1 MATCD
6 VCGTHVDMPYNC
18 RRCGGVYCGEHRLP
32 ENHNCVGLDQWNDP
46 SKVFDSGFDD
56 SVQDEGRV
64 SGLLDAGA
72 GGPLGYVRGNV
83 AYTFLALMW
92 VTFLFQFL
100 LLPLVGVNVGATLWY
115 DLFTLQPGHL
125 GYVWAYVT
133 SVFSHGGPGHILFNS
148 IALFFFGPIVE
159 RQIGSKRF
167 AALFLVSGVVAG
179 LAQVLIGLFVFG
191 SAVPVLGASGA
202 IAAVLGILTILNPN
216 LTVYIYFVLPAPL
229 WLLTIGFV
237 VINLAAGFGS
247 FGAGT
252 ANWAHLAGL
261 FIGLAYGKR
270 VEDEVRPPGQ
280 VRLGGRGGGGMGGG
294 RRRF

>member
-6 VCGTHVDMPYNC
+6 ECGTHVDMPYNC
-18 RRCGGVYCGEHRLP
+18 RRCGGAYCGEHRLP
-32 ENHNCVGLDQWNDP
+32 ENHDCAGLDDWNDP

-56 SVQDEGRV
+56 SVQQESRV
-64 SGLLDAGA
+64 SGLFDTGA
-72 GGPLGYVRGNV
+72 GGPLGYFRGNV
-83 AYTFLALMW
+83 AYTFLGLMW
-92 VTFLFQFL
+92 LTFLVQFAVVPL
-100 LLPLVGVNVGATLWY
+100 LGFPRGSPVWL
-115 DLFTLQPGHL
+115 DLFTLQPGKL

-133 SVFSHGGPGHILFNS
+133 SVFSHGGMVHIIFNS

-167 AALFLVSGVVAG
+167 AGLFLVSGIVAG
-179 LAQVLIGLFVFG
+179 LAQILVGVFVLGP
-191 SAVPVLGASGA
+191 AAPVLGASGA
-202 IAAVLGILTILNPN
+202 IAAVLGVLTILRPN
-216 LTVYIYFVLPAPL
+216 LTVYIYFVIPAPL

-237 VINLAAGFGS
+237 VINLAMGFGS
-247 FGAGT
+247 VGNT

-270 VEDEVRPPGQ
+270 VEDEARPPGQ
-280 VRLGGRGGGGMGGG
+280 LQLGGRGGGGMGGG